1 MKKELMKLQVLKI
14 RKRDSKFSRR
24 LIKILKNDRGK
35 LKKGLRRKIMITPY
49 GLLTNSQAESY
60 NSKIKRIVDFNT
72 GSKVSELVY

>member
-49 GLLTNSQAESY
+49 ELSTNSQAESY
-60 NSKIKRIVDFNT
+60 NSKIKRIVDFNI